1 MLKSMQSSSS
11 FATAG
16 SESTADGAQASGL
29 RAVVLTGF
37 MGAGK
42 TTLGRLLAT
51 DLGWEFRDLD
61 AEIEQDSGMTVA
73 DIFRAEGEAGFRAR
87 EVAMLGRLLQ
97 GERLVLAL
105 GGGAV
110 ESAGVRDHLTAC
122 PGACVVYLAAPL
134 EALVQRCLQQPG
146 AAERPVLA
154 DRERL
159 QARWTAR
166 VPYYEQAHLKVET
179 AGARPEETLQTLR
192 TLLEKQTVSASRPGT
207 PHE

>member
-1 MLKSMQSSSS
+1 MLKSMQSSSLV
-11 FATAG
+11 ATAG
-16 SESTADGAQASGL
+16 SERPANGAQAPGL

-42 TTLGRLLAT
+42 TTLGRLLAA

-73 DIFRAEGEAGFRAR
+73 DIFRREGEAGFRAR

-110 ESAGVRDHLTAC
+110 ESAGVREQLTAC
-122 PGACVVYLAAPL
+122 RGACVVYLAAPL
-134 EALVQRCLQQPG
+134 EALVQRCLEQPG

-159 QARWTAR
+159 RSRWAARL
-166 VPYYEQAHLKVET
+166 PYYEQAHLRVET
-179 AGARPEETLQTLR
+179 GGLSPEESLHA
-192 TLLEKQTVSASRPGT
+192 LLSRLKQHPLPDDAPVSAP
-207 PHE
+207 